1 MTKDEAIKILSL
13 HLMQC
18 GMMMPIE
25 WVQKNGDG
33 SDFMKAYEMAMDA
46 LKNEPVQ
53 EWISVKDRLPEEDER
68 VIVWI
73 GNNRY
78 NDVQKDIDR
87 VHNGRWVRSGGC
99 VTHWSPWNMPQPPK
113 GD

>member
-46 LKNEPVQ
+46 LG
-53 EWISVKDRLPEEDER
+53 ER
-68 VIVWI
+68 RE
-73 GNNRY
+73 GE
-78 NDVQKDIDR
+78 
-87 VHNGRWVRSGGC
+87 
-99 VTHWSPWNMPQPPK
+99 
-113 GD
+113 